1 MQNKI
6 IEILNNNRIRQGVCV
21 ILGICAAFMLT
32 QAVAENRS
40 LAADR
45 KIAKTQEELAEEVFR
60 FHVLAE
66 SDSKEDQAVKL
77 KVRDEVIRYMKS
89 AMPENI
95 SVEETKAWTK
105 EQLGEIEKV
114 AEDVLQKE
122 GFDYGAKAQ
131 VTTCYFP
138 DKTYGDVFF
147 PKGIYE
153 ALRIELGEAKGQNWW
168 CVLYPNLCFT
178 DAVYSVVDE
187 KGHQELK
194 KVLTD
199 DEYEMVTA
207 TSEFKIKSYFFG
219 NIL

>member
-1 MQNKI
+1 MRNKMT
-6 IEILNNNRIRQGVCV
+6 EILNNNRIRQGVCV
-21 ILGICAAFMLT
+21 ILGICAALLFT

-40 LAADR
+40 LAAER
-45 KIAKTQEELAEEVFR
+45 KIAKTQEELAGEVFR

-66 SDSKEDQAVKL
+66 SDSREDQAVKL
-77 KVRDEVIRYMKS
+77 KVRDEVIGYMES

-95 SVEETKAWTK
+95 SVEETKTWAK
-105 EQLGEIEKV
+105 EQLGEIEKI

-131 VTTCYFP
+131 VTACYFP

-147 PKGIYE
+147 PKGIYD

-178 DAVYSVVDE
+178 DAAYSVVDE
-187 KGHQELK
+187 EGHQELE

-207 TSEFKIKSYFFG
+207 TSKFKIKSYFFG